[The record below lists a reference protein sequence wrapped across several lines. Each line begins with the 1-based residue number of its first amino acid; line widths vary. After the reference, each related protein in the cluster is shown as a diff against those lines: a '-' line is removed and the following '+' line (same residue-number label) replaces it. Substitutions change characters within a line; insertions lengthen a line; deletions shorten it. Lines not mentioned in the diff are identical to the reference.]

1 MFILTRVFNLF
12 KVSADADLGEE
23 AGFKAAFSN
32 VVNFFMLAQS
42 LILGLYA
49 LISED
54 SVVSTVNLIFCFF
67 FVSYFVIT
75 YVARDDKFVG
85 AVDRFAVFVYFVV
98 IYASCARYGIVG
110 ISLPIYPFVAMVLH
124 GRHVG
129 AVLGAVQLALVVVQA
144 LVSELVLAG
153 EVSVAY
159 AFLGLLPLVFVQVF
173 CIFVYYVALRWFASL
188 VYEKNREVAIL
199 YDEQSTRQD
208 LVERLSA
215 SVEKPLRNISE
226 ASAALASERMSGVQV
241 ELAQI
246 VRSAA
251 LNAIN
256 NVNAIRKASD
266 LGVPLVPQ
274 ETVLFNLYLLV
285 SNMLKLYRPRDPA
298 KAHVFEFAPGVPEE
312 VRGNSVLTRQVILHV
327 LDSLDHRF
335 CLPRSAMR
343 IVVSRD
349 GVPQRGVVLRFALT
363 LDYDE
368 GQDRREISVSEFH
381 LVDFLRLGVTK
392 RIVEGEGGT
401 FAVSSSGGGVEV
413 EFSLAYRRADDDDD
427 IATELVSRARA
438 AIDAGVPM
446 AEATLLVMTADDMLW
461 GQLSDSLDGL
471 CAKLL
476 RARGADEAVSLFSFN
491 KVSAVL
497 TDLVSDS
504 GRGRDLVEMV
514 RGVESGVARKVPVV
528 GIVDPGSDERAR
540 ACVRAGFDATLRR
553 PFDAADVRRALRP
566 FFA

>member
-1 MFILTRVFNLF
+1 MFILMRVFNLF

-23 AGFKAAFSN
+23 AGFKATFSN

-42 LILGLYA
+42 LILGLYS
-49 LISED
+49 LICED

-75 YVARDDKFVG
+75 YVARDDKIVG
-85 AVDRFAVFVYFVV
+85 VVDRFVVFVYFVV
-98 IYASCARYGIVG
+98 IYASCSRYGIIG
-110 ISLPIYPFVAMVLH
+110 ISLPIYPFIAMVLH

-129 AVLGAVQLALVVVQA
+129 AVLGAVQLALVVA
-144 LVSELVLAG
+144 WGLVSEMLLAG
-153 EVSVAY
+153 EISGAY
-159 AFLGLLPLVFVQVF
+159 VLQELLPLVLVQGF
-173 CIFVYYVALRWFASL
+173 CILVYYVALRWFASL

-199 YDEQSTRQD
+199 YDEQATRQD
-208 LVERLSA
+208 LVERLSS

-226 ASAALASERMSGVQV
+226 ASAALAAERMSGVQV

-266 LGVPLVPQ
+266 LGVPLVPR

-368 GQDRREISVSEFH
+368 GLDKREFSVSEFH

-392 RIVEGEGGT
+392 RIVEGEGGS
-401 FAVSSSGGGVEV
+401 FAVSSLRGGLEV
-413 EFSLAYRRADDDDD
+413 EFTIAYRRADDEDD
-427 IATELVSRARA
+427 IASELVMRVRT
-438 AIDAGVPM
+438 AIDANVPLS
-446 AEATLLVMTADDMLW
+446 EATILVMTADDMLW
-461 GQLSDSLDGL
+461 GQLADSLDGL
-471 CAKLL
+471 CAKTL
-476 RARGADEAVSLFSFN
+476 RAKDADEAVSLFSFN
-491 KVSAVL
+491 KVAAVL
-497 TDLVSDS
+497 TDLESDA
-504 GRGRDLVEMV
+504 GRGRNLVEMV
-514 RGVESGVARKVPVV
+514 RGSESGVARKVPIV
-528 GIVDPGSDERAR
+528 GIVDTGSDEQVKAGI
-540 ACVRAGFDATLRR
+540 RAGFDASLRR
-553 PFDAADVRRALRP
+553 PFGATDVREALRP

>member
-23 AGFKAAFSN
+23 AGFKATFSN
-32 VVNFFMLAQS
+32 AVNFFMLAQS
-42 LILGLYA
+42 LILGLYS
-49 LISED
+49 LICED
-54 SVVSTVNLIFCFF
+54 AVVSTVNLIFCFF

-85 AVDRFAVFVYFVV
+85 AADRFVVFVYFVV
-98 IYASCARYGIVG
+98 IYASCSRYGIVG
-110 ISLPIYPFVAMVLH
+110 ISLPIYPFIAMVLH

-129 AVLGAVQLALVVVQA
+129 AVLGAVQLVLVVA
-144 LVSELVLAG
+144 LGLAAEFLARG
-153 EVSVAY
+153 EVSAAY
-159 AFLGLLPLVFVQVF
+159 VLRGLSPLVFIQGF
-173 CIFVYYVALRWFASL
+173 CILVYYVALRWFASL

-199 YDEQSTRQD
+199 YDEQATRQD
-208 LVERLSA
+208 LVERLSS

-226 ASAALASERMSGVQV
+226 ASAALAAERMSGVQV

-251 LNAIN
+251 LNAMN

-266 LGVPLVPQ
+266 LGIPLVPR
-274 ETVLFNLYLLV
+274 ENVLFNLYLLI
-285 SNMLKLYRPRDPA
+285 SNMLKLYRPRDSA

-335 CLPRSAMR
+335 SLPRSAMR

-349 GVPQRGVVLRFALT
+349 GAPQRGVVLRFAFS

-368 GQDRREISVSEFH
+368 AQDRREISVSEFH
-381 LVDFLRLGVTK
+381 LADFLRLGVTK
-392 RIVEGEGGT
+392 RIVEGEGGS
-401 FAVSSSGGGVEV
+401 FAVSSSRGGLEV
-413 EFSLAYRRADDDDD
+413 EFSIAYRRADDDDD
-427 IATELVSRARA
+427 IAAELVMRARA
-438 AIDAGVPM
+438 AIDANVTL
-446 AEATLLVMTADDMLW
+446 AESTVLVMTADDMLW
-461 GQLSDSLDGL
+461 GQLADSLDGL
-471 CAKLL
+471 CAKTL
-476 RARGADEAVSLFSFN
+476 RAWDADEAVSLFSFN
-491 KVSAVL
+491 KVAAVL

-504 GRGRDLVEMV
+504 GRGGRLVEMV
-514 RGVESGVARKVPVV
+514 RGSESGIARKVPVV
-528 GIVDPGSDERAR
+528 GIVDTGSDEQVRAGI
-540 ACVRAGFDATLRR
+540 RAGFDASLRK
-553 PFDAADVRRALRP
+553 PFGRADVREALRP

>member
-1 MFILTRVFNLF
+1 MFILSRVFNLF

-42 LILGLYA
+42 LILGLYS
-49 LISED
+49 LIRED

-85 AVDRFAVFVYFVV
+85 VVDRFVVFVYFVV
-98 IYASCARYGIVG
+98 IYASCSRYGIVG
-110 ISLPIYPFVAMVLH
+110 ISLPIYPFIAMVLH

-129 AVLGAVQLALVVVQA
+129 AVLGVAQLALVVA
-144 LVSELVLAG
+144 WGLVSEVLLAG
-153 EVSVAY
+153 EVLGAY
-159 AFLGLLPLVFVQVF
+159 VLQGLLPLVLVQGF
-173 CIFVYYVALRWFASL
+173 CILVYYVALRWFASL
-188 VYEKNREVAIL
+188 VYEKNREVAVL
-199 YDEQSTRQD
+199 YDERATRQD
-208 LVERLSA
+208 LVERLSS

-226 ASAALASERMSGVQV
+226 ASAALAAERMSGVQV

-266 LGVPLVPQ
+266 LGVPLVPR
-274 ETVLFNLYLLV
+274 ENVLFNLYLLV

-363 LDYDE
+363 LEYDE
-368 GQDRREISVSEFH
+368 GLDRREFSVSEFH

-392 RIVEGEGGT
+392 RIVEGEGGS
-401 FAVSSSGGGVEV
+401 FAVSSLRGGLEV
-413 EFSLAYRRADDDDD
+413 EFSLAYRRADDEDD
-427 IATELVSRARA
+427 IAAELVMRACA
-438 AIDAGVPM
+438 AIDANVPL
-446 AEATLLVMTADDMLW
+446 AEATILVMTADDMLW
-461 GQLSDSLDGL
+461 GQLADSLDGL
-471 CAKLL
+471 CAKTL
-476 RARGADEAVSLFSFN
+476 RARDADEAVSLFSFN
-491 KVSAVL
+491 KVAAVL
-497 TDLVSDS
+497 ADLVSDA
-504 GRGRDLVEMV
+504 GRGRGLVEMV
-514 RGVESGVARKVPVV
+514 RGSESGIARKVPIV
-528 GIVDPGSDERAR
+528 GILDTGSDEQVRAGI
-540 ACVRAGFDATLRR
+540 RAGFDASLRR
-553 PFDAADVRRALRP
+553 PFGAADVREALRP